1 MERCN
6 EILVDEKLIK
16 IEVIVERAGNGLFSD
31 AKWEKFGPLPNVEV
45 VLAHDSEYLNEEENK
60 KRFGLEDVMLSLSM
74 YISVVFCSIWTEF
87 PRHSNRIGF
96 KYAITRGS
104 FRGNYFGMCNLSWDI
119 ENHLLQAFRKCIF

>member
-1 MERCN
+1 VERCN

-74 YISVVFCSIWTEF
+74 YISAVFCSI
-87 PRHSNRIGF
+87 
-96 KYAITRGS
+96 
-104 FRGNYFGMCNLSWDI
+104 
-119 ENHLLQAFRKCIF
+119 